1 MLLLLPP
8 PLPPPPP
15 APVEPWYDTGV
26 VDLTLA
32 AKPLPPPP
40 LAGPE
45 ETEAAAFGAGAV
57 LCMVPCPESEEGERL
72 WCDAAAAAAA
82 AAAECECDEEGPC
95 WMKRGLDVVVR
106 RWCCDGSVL
115 YAVDGSDSDCLE
127 PFFRLPIM

>member
-1 MLLLLPP
+1 MLLLRPP
-8 PLPPPPP
+8 PLPPPP

-32 AKPLPPPP
+32 AKPPPPPP

-45 ETEAAAFGAGAV
+45 ETEVALGAV
-57 LCMVPCPESEEGERL
+57 WCMVPCPESEEGERL
-72 WCDAAAAAAA
+72 WCD
-82 AAAECECDEEGPC
+82 AAECECDEEGPC

>member
-1 MLLLLPP
+1 MLLLLLPP
-8 PLPPPPP
+8 PLPPPP

-45 ETEAAAFGAGAV
+45 ETEAAVGAGAV
-57 LCMVPCPESEEGERL
+57 LCMVPCPESEEGDRL
-72 WCDAAAAAAA
+72 WCDA
-82 AAAECECDEEGPC
+82 ECDEEGPC

>member
-1 MLLLLPP
+1 MLLDLLPP

-15 APVEPWYDTGV
+15 APVEPWYETGV

-32 AKPLPPPP
+32 AYPLPPPP

-45 ETEAAAFGAGAV
+45 ETEVAALGAGTV

-72 WCDAAAAAAA
+72 WC
-82 AAAECECDEEGPC
+82 AEECVEWAEEGPC

-115 YAVDGSDSDCLE
+115 
-127 PFFRLPIM
+127 